1 MCYNNQKKFAR
12 CTRGDVVVKKVL
24 IKDLLD
30 HFTLELIAGKSGL
43 NREIL
48 TSDISRPGIEM
59 TGYFKYFPKQRI
71 QLIGMTEMAYF
82 LNLSEE
88 EQFNR
93 VEGLC
98 DDETPGIIIS
108 RGMEVPEIFIKIANE
123 KGVPILQSKQKT
135 TTLISQ
141 LTSYLEA
148 EFAPRTALHGVLVDI
163 YGVGVLITGK
173 SGVGKSETALE
184 LIKRG
189 HRLVAD
195 DRVEIHQQNHDTL
208 IGSPPPIIEH
218 LLEIRGLG
226 IIDVMTLFGTG
237 SVVNQK
243 KISMVIHLETW
254 DSTKHYERLGLDEE
268 TIRIID
274 IDIPR
279 LRIPVKPGRNL
290 AVIVEVAA
298 MNFRMKRIGVNA
310 AQQFSERLNEVIKN
324 GKNEKKQE

>member
-88 EQFNR
+88 DQINR